1 MFKGNSRAKGAALGR
16 EALSADDKEVIK
28 KTNKICECHV
38 RVE

>member
-28 KTNKICECHV
+28 KQTRFANV
-38 RVE
+38 T